1 MTSFFLSYRTDDSV
15 HATMV
20 ISERLALHFGRS
32 AVFRDQDSLAPG
44 MIYPRKIRE
53 AVTRS
58 AQLLA
63 IIGPHWLSAGD
74 GRGRRRIDD
83 PRDWVRTEL
92 RLAFE
97 HNVPVIPVLLDETPL
112 PRQKQLPH
120 DIRLL
125 SLSNYWRIR
134 HQTFASDVDGLV
146 QRLHPALT
154 AGTGPVLDGEFE
166 PAGGIAY
173 AGSGRSQTIYLSE
186 TDAGAR

>member
-1 MTSFFLSYRTDDSV
+1 MTGIFLSYRTDDSV

-44 MIYPRKIRE
+44 MIYPRRIRA
-53 AVTRS
+53 AVRRS
-58 AQLLA
+58 DQMLA

-74 GRGRRRIDD
+74 GRGHRRIDD

-112 PRQKQLPH
+112 PRQNQLPH

-134 HQTFASDVDGLV
+134 HQTFAADVDGLV
-146 QRLHPALT
+146 HRLDPTLT
-154 AGTGPVLDGEFE
+154 ASTAPVLEGEFE
-166 PAGGIAY
+166 PAGGVAY
-173 AGSGRSQTIYLSE
+173 AGGGGSRTMYLRE
-186 TDAGAR
+186 TDTGRR